1 MHVSLSSEVL
11 PEFREYERFS
21 TTAAD
26 AYLAPKLAA
35 YFKNLAEQGGGGRRA
50 GPPDHAVLRRGGAG
64 RRRHQRRRGLRPLRA
79 GRGVVGAAY
88 VGSLGGYHDLLT
100 FDMGGTTRTWRPSS
114 RARRRR
120 PRRRW

>member
-35 YFKNLAEQGGGGRRA
+35 YLKNLAGKVEDA
-50 GPPDHAVLRRGGAG
+50 GMPTP
-64 RRRHQRRRGLRPLRA
+64 
-79 GRGVVGAAY
+79 
-88 VGSLGGYHDLLT
+88 
-100 FDMGGTTRTWRPSS
+100 
-114 RARRRR
+114 
-120 PRRRW
+120 